1 MIRLSKK
8 EDRGGGVNRG
18 RRRGAR
24 PKGRVELATEA
35 EEEGGIRRGSEGG
48 RGGGGGGKQ
57 R

>member
-48 RGGGGGGKQ
+48 G
-57 R
+57 